1 MTNFV
6 NLLTAK
12 QVQSVYGWADAQPIP
27 LPGKHERVEFP
38 LRDGVIAV
46 ITKSAHKATYGG
58 PLYRI
63 EHVNPLSE

>member
-27 LPGKHERVEFP
+27 IPGKRDQVEFP
-38 LRDGVIAV
+38 LREGFWAIL
-46 ITKSAHKATYGG
+46 TKSTFKATYGG
-58 PLYRI
+58 SLYRI
-63 EHVNPLSE
+63 EHVRRAL